1 MTNLL
6 SKIVSFYID
15 GFRAM
20 KLGKKL
26 WIIIIVKLFILFVV
40 IKWLFFPN
48 VLEKN
53 FTNDKQRSEYILNQL
68 TGE

>member
-6 SKIVSFYID
+6 SKIASFYID
-15 GFRAM
+15 GFREM

-26 WIIIIVKLFILFVV
+26 WVIVILKLFILFVI
-40 IKWLFFPN
+40 IKLLFFPN
-48 VLEKN
+48 VLQEN
-53 FTNDKQRSEYILNQL
+53 FSNDKQRSEYILNQL